1 MSRAL
6 CLTTATLAA
15 AFTLTACGGSATV
28 DSEDVTE
35 TPTTV
40 ASAPST
46 SESSSTTATV
56 TETST
61 RQPAAPA
68 DQPARELDSV
78 PEQAERFTAEE
89 SDYLDQLRENGLNVE
104 GVEDELTV
112 TGHSVCANETITRD
126 VVAGQLVEQRR
137 TDMTPEAVGQ
147 LLTDAARANLC

>member
-1 MSRAL
+1 
-6 CLTTATLAA
+6 
-15 AFTLTACGGSATV
+15 V
-28 DSEDVTE
+28 
-35 TPTTV
+35 
-40 ASAPST
+40 
-46 SESSSTTATV
+46 
-56 TETST
+56 
-61 RQPAAPA
+61 

-78 PEQAERFTAEE
+78 PEQADSFTAEE
-89 SDYLDQLRENGLNVE
+89 SDYLAQLRENGLNVE